1 MNRKRIFMFLL
12 AAWLCLFHAQAAEE
26 EHTQIEKDSQQLLW
40 ALPGEARDLLQGI
53 TPTQAAGQW
62 DTAIMQMIQRID
74 AHRFIASAVR
84 SLMKMLLVAVMIGVL
99 SGLRGAAGGNEL
111 PIITMA
117 GALGMTGI
125 LLHDLRGI
133 LALCINTLE
142 QTSVFSTTLLPV
154 MAGAMTI
161 SGAPATATATQAA
174 TMLALDLLIRFITSL
189 LAPAVCA
196 YIAIITVNAALGN
209 DILGGLAGF
218 IKWMTTGS
226 LKFILTIFIAYLS
239 ISGAL
244 SGSVDAVALKTAK
257 FALSGSVPVV
267 GGIISD
273 ATESMLTGMAAILS
287 RWEHQN
293 TDAITQQ
300 VERAQK
306 QQRAAIEQT
315 VSQEIQSYFTRKAKE
330 HGILCDIEIRTTV
343 EEDQTVSIRNAVVH
357 GTLTEE
363 EYRWVEA
370 MILTECELSQED
382 LRYVED

>member
-53 TPTQAAGQW
+53 TPAQAAGQW

-273 ATESMLTGMAAILS
+273 ATESMLTGMAAMKNAVGVFGMLGVL
-287 RWEHQN
+287 
-293 TDAITQQ
+293 AICAAPFLQ
-300 VERAQK
+300 VGINYLLFK
-306 QQRAAIEQT
+306 TGTAAISPICSGSLEKLMAGLSDSFGLMLGMIGT
-315 VSQEIQSYFTRKAKE
+315 CCAVLFFELVF
-330 HGILCDIEIRTTV
+330 
-343 EEDQTVSIRNAVVH
+343 SIMMVKP
-357 GTLTEE
+357 
-363 EYRWVEA
+363 
-370 MILTECELSQED
+370 I
-382 LRYVED
+382 